1 MKKWTFNIVIVFLI
15 VLTGCNNVKAKNVP
29 LSQVLEEIKVVAE
42 FENAKTLDLTNQNIA
57 ADFGIDTSS
66 ISEGYVYYSENANAD
81 EVIILRAVS
90 NEKLE
95 EVEKAVAGELNGKVN
110 AWKSNKIENEK
121 LKNHIIRTIGDCV
134 LLAIGDKAEEI
145 NNIFAELKDN

>member
-1 MKKWTFNIVIVFLI
+1 MKKWTFTIVIVFLI